1 MTIELLVAVFFDLLK
16 SYDTTWKYGILKD
29 LHNMGL
35 RGNLPIFIGNFLS
48 DSIDLPLSMLSKG
61 NYNILSTD
69 KKNGPLKTV
78 LPFSRIRL

>member
-48 DSIDLPLSMLSKG
+48 DIIFQIHLGIFLS
-61 NYNILSTD
+61 D
-69 KKNGPLKTV
+69 KI
-78 LPFSRIRL
+78 FHQ